1 MLPQARVLIVEDELL
16 IAMDLAWTVQDAGGH
31 VVGPVASVK
40 EALGLAKNER
50 LDGAILD
57 VSLSDG
63 EVTPVA
69 EALAERRIPVV
80 MHTASEVPASVR
92 DRFPGLAIFE
102 KPTEPLK
109 LARQLAKTI
118 VERRLE
124 PAGVS
129 V

>member
-16 IAMDLAWTVQDAGGH
+16 IAMDLAWTVKDAGGQ

-40 EALGLAKNER
+40 EALGLARNEP

-57 VSLSDG
+57 VNLSDG

-80 MHTASEVPASVR
+80 MHTASEVPAPVR
-92 DRFPGLAIFE
+92 EQFPELALFQ
-102 KPTEPLK
+102 KPTEL
-109 LARQLAKTI
+109 LTLVRELAKTI
-118 VERRLE
+118 MDRRLE
-124 PAGVS
+124 LAEA
-129 V
+129 